1 MRHTRTAVSK
11 MFTAVCASWGTM
23 LCVDSLKSKN
33 LLYISKKHAPG
44 IVRRRASF
52 SKEKG
57 IWRYGEKCRQLNL
70 VAQRLLQIGD
80 DVIRVLQ
87 TDGHPDHAIGNA
99 GGLPDLLGD
108 HGVGHGGSLLHQRFR
123 IAQRDGQRAEL

>member
-1 MRHTRTAVSK
+1 MISSPVFFWMVLRLLVW
-11 MFTAVCASWGTM
+11 ASEPSVT
-23 LCVDSLKSKN
+23 
-33 LLYISKKHAPG
+33 
-44 IVRRRASF
+44 
-52 SKEKG
+52 
-57 IWRYGEKCRQLNL
+57 
-70 VAQRLLQIGD
+70 QRLLQIGD

-123 IAQRDGQRAEL
+123 IAQRDGVMRQ

>member
-1 MRHTRTAVSK
+1 MRHTQTVVSK

-33 LLYISKKHAPG
+33 LLYIIRNTPPG
-44 IVRRRASF
+44 LSGGVLLFQKRR
-52 SKEKG
+52 G
-57 IWRYGEKCRQLNL
+57 YGEKCRQLNL

-80 DVIRVLQ
+80 DIVRVLQ
-87 TDGHPDHAIGNA
+87 TNGHTNHTIGNTGRLA
-99 GGLPDLLGD
+99 DLLGN

>member
-1 MRHTRTAVSK
+1 MISSPV
-11 MFTAVCASWGTM
+11 FFGWFCVC
-23 LCVDSLKSKN
+23 
-33 LLYISKKHAPG
+33 
-44 IVRRRASF
+44 
-52 SKEKG
+52 
-57 IWRYGEKCRQLNL
+57 RYGAFAPS

-87 TDGHPDHAIGNA
+87 TNGHPDHAIGNA

-123 IAQRDGQRAEL
+123 IAQRDGQRAELQAVDELLTGLQTAGHVKGDHAASVLHLLLGDGVLGIGFQEGIADR